1 MWARQSQGSLE
12 VSEDGLGEAD
22 LSHDLG
28 FAKVDLARPQRV
40 GMAEAIYGP
49 GKTPEQCA
57 GVLKALL
64 SGPPGSPVVLTR
76 ANSEQIEACLEVD
89 GSARVSGKGVLTATW
104 RHKQPSGER
113 AAIVT
118 AGTADLPVAIECE
131 ATLVAY
137 GIQSDLIPD
146 CGVAGLHRL
155 LGELPRIASASVV
168 IVVAGMEGA
177 LASVVAGLVAAPVI
191 GVPAS
196 TGYGSSLEGATAL
209 LSMSASC
216 AQGLAFVGI
225 DNGFGA
231 ACCAVRMLSGRQEMA

>member
-1 MWARQSQGSLE
+1 MNDSDAF
-12 VSEDGLGEAD
+12 
-22 LSHDLG
+22 HDLG
-28 FAKVDLARPQRV
+28 FAKVDVARPQRV

-49 GKTPEQCA
+49 GKSPEQCA

-76 ANSEQIEACLEVD
+76 ANPEQIEACLEVD
-89 GSARVSGKGVLTATW
+89 GSARVSGGKMLTATW
-104 RHKQPSGER
+104 RHREPSGEKV
-113 AAIVT
+113 AVVT
-118 AGTADLPVAIECE
+118 AGTADLEVATECA

-137 GIQSDLIPD
+137 GIQADLIPD

-155 LGELPRIASASVV
+155 LGELPRIADAAVV
-168 IVVAGMEGA
+168 VVVAGMEGA
-177 LASVVAGLVAAPVI
+177 LASVVAGLVGAPVI

-231 ACCAVRMLSGRQEMA
+231 ACCAVRMLSARRQET